1 MSEDQRWPKLVEALE
16 RENEQLRARVEE
28 LTARDAK
35 SAQARTVLMR
45 GGFRLLLPLFDRN
58 KVARTFGTLVETV
71 GGFAGPRESWPTRDQ
86 VLADARIFLE
96 SVVRFVI
103 RQRFFLALFGLL
115 GAAIPLVQVWLVIQQ
130 NEIIHNQTKFSE
142 IQVYDIVARS
152 MTEGDRNA
160 RLMTGALLANA
171 EPAFLSNVVRESFD
185 PSLAGVYRVE
195 GVNAK
200 QRRLD
205 DAAYRGHLIRAA
217 VRSISTPPPKESKSE
232 LYQRAKPMLQWII
245 ADAAARL
252 PEVLRLGRS
261 SGEEDAAT
269 VDMSDG
275 DRNEQVDHYMV
286 QVGAAV
292 RDLARLARAN
302 DDLPA
307 FGSQVAPLFVRL
319 AQRGSDPG
327 NRFTTVYRAVL
338 QDILFDQAVQA
349 KPGDPAPSL
358 QQAGGDLR
366 AALAKGA
373 AELKRVAGDG
383 ANWDNLVKQASE
395 N

>member
-1 MSEDQRWPKLVEALE
+1 MSDDQRWPRLVEALE
-16 RENEQLRARVEE
+16 RENEQLRARVDE
-28 LTARDAK
+28 LTAREAK
-35 SAQARTVLMR
+35 SAQSRSVLMR

-58 KVARTFGTLVETV
+58 KVARTFGTLVETA

-86 VLADARIFLE
+86 VLGDARVFLE

-103 RQRFFLALFGLL
+103 RQRFFLAFFGLL

-130 NEIIHNQTKFSE
+130 NEIINNQAKFSE

-217 VRSISTPPPKESKSE
+217 VRSISTPRPKESKSE

-245 ADAAARL
+245 TDAAARL
-252 PEVLRLGRS
+252 PEVLRLGRTG
-261 SGEEDAAT
+261 GEEEPSVADK
-269 VDMSDG
+269 SDG

-292 RDLARLARAN
+292 RDFARLARAN
-302 DDLPA
+302 GDLPA
-307 FGSQVAPLFVRL
+307 FGSQVAPLFSRL
-319 AQRGSDPG
+319 AQRSSDPG

-338 QDILFDQAVQA
+338 QDILFDLAVQA

-366 AALAKGA
+366 AALTKGA
-373 AELKRVAGDG
+373 AELKGVAGEG

>member
-1 MSEDQRWPKLVEALE
+1 MTEDQRWPRLVEALE

-28 LTARDAK
+28 LTAREAK
-35 SAQARTVLMR
+35 SAAARVTLMR
-45 GGFRLLLPLFDRN
+45 GGFRLLIPLFDRN

-71 GGFAGPRESWPTRDQ
+71 GGFTGPRESWPTREQ
-86 VLADARIFLE
+86 VLGDARLFLE
-96 SVVRFVI
+96 SVVRFLI
-103 RQRFFLALFGLL
+103 RQRFFLAFFALL

-130 NEIIHNQTKFSE
+130 NEIINNQAKFSE

-171 EPAFLSNVVRESFD
+171 DPAFLSNVVRESFD

-217 VRSISTPPPKESKSE
+217 VRSISTARPKETKAE

-252 PEVLRLGRS
+252 PEVLRLGRVG
-261 SGEEDAAT
+261 GEDEQAVADKA
-269 VDMSDG
+269 DG

-292 RDLARLARAN
+292 RDFARLARSN
-302 DDLPA
+302 GDLPA
-307 FGSQVAPLFVRL
+307 FGNQVAPLFTRL
-319 AQRGSDPG
+319 GQRGGDAG

-338 QDILFDQAVQA
+338 QDVFFDAAVQA
-349 KPGDPAPSL
+349 QPGDPAPSL
-358 QQAGGDLR
+358 QRAGGDLPG
-366 AALAKGA
+366 ALAKGA
-373 AELKRVAGDG
+373 AELKRVVGDG

>member
-1 MSEDQRWPKLVEALE
+1 MSEDQRWPRLVEALE
-16 RENEQLRARVEE
+16 RENESLRARVDE
-28 LTARDAK
+28 LNAREAK
-35 SAQARTVLMR
+35 SAQARVALMR

-58 KVARTFGTLVETV
+58 KVVRAFGTLLETLS
-71 GGFAGPRESWPTRDQ
+71 GFTGPRESWPTRDQ
-86 VLADARIFLE
+86 VLGDARLFME
-96 SVVRFVI
+96 AVVRFLI
-103 RQRFFLALFGLL
+103 RQRFFLVLFGLL

-130 NEIIHNQTKFSE
+130 NEIINNQNKFFE

-171 EPAFLSNVVRESFD
+171 DPEFLANVVRESFD
-185 PSLAGVYRVE
+185 PSLAGVYRAE

-217 VRSISTPPPKESKSE
+217 VRSMTTPNGKPSAGEV
-232 LYQRAKPMLQWII
+232 YQRSKPMLQWII
-245 ADAAARL
+245 ADAAARM
-252 PEVLRLGRS
+252 PEVLRLGRVNP
-261 SGEEDAAT
+261 EEEPSTDR
-269 VDMSDG
+269 SDG
-275 DRNEQVDHYMV
+275 DRNEQVDHYLV

-292 RDLARLARAN
+292 REFARLGRAN
-302 DDLPA
+302 NDLPA
-307 FGSQVAPLFVRL
+307 FGAQVAPLFTRL
-319 AQRGSDPG
+319 AQRGSDPV
-327 NRFTTVYRAVL
+327 NRFATVYRALL
-338 QDILFDQAVQA
+338 QDILFDLAVAA
-349 KPGDPAPSL
+349 KPGDPPPSL
-358 QQAGGDLR
+358 QRAGGDL
-366 AALAKGA
+366 AGALAKGA